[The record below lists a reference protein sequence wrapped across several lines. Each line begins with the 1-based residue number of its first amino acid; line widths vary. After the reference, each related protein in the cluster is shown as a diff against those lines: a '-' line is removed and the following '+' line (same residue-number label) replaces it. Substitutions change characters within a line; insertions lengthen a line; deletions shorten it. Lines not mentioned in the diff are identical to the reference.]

1 MSTQDDRRRQEAKNL
16 HLGPYLLASNT
27 ERQPGIAVSRAAALA
42 RESNVSTKVTMATK
56 KHNTKQRTRTTKRT
70 SEGAVRVK
78 SATKPKSHGR
88 YSKTARRASIPTCRI
103 LKPPQAEK
111 AEALEREESQG
122 RAAGQSGSL
131 QGLSDLPGAAPE
143 SVDEL
148 LEEGNSFE
156 AGIVEGVED
165 APDADQG
172 EVRTH
177 EVMEDDVPEEYLDNE
192 P

>member
-1 MSTQDDRRRQEAKNL
+1 
-16 HLGPYLLASNT
+16 
-27 ERQPGIAVSRAAALA
+27 
-42 RESNVSTKVTMATK
+42 MATK
-56 KHNTKQRTRTTKRT
+56 KHNTKQRTRTTKRA
-70 SEGAVRVK
+70 SEGAVRAK
-78 SATKPKSHGR
+78 SATKAKPTVDAPKLP
-88 YSKTARRASIPTCRI
+88 ASLDPGLPV
-103 LKPPQAEK
+103 LKLPQAEK
-111 AEALEREESQG
+111 AEALDREESQG

-131 QGLSDLPGAAPE
+131 QGLSDVASAASE

-148 LEEGNSFE
+148 IEEGNSFE
-156 AGIVEGVED
+156 AGVVEGVED

>member
-1 MSTQDDRRRQEAKNL
+1 
-16 HLGPYLLASNT
+16 LA
-27 ERQPGIAVSRAAALA
+27 PD
-42 RESNVSTKVTMATK
+42 SNVSTKVTMATK
-56 KHNTKQRTRTTKRT
+56 KHNPKQRTRTAKRAGK
-70 SEGAVRVK
+70 GAVRAK
-78 SATKPKSHGR
+78 SATKAKPKVDAPRMH
-88 YSKTARRASIPTCRI
+88 ASLDPNLPI
-103 LKPPQAEK
+103 LKLPQVEK
-111 AEALEREESQG
+111 AAALEREESQG

-131 QGLSDLPGAAPE
+131 QGLSDVAGAAAE

-156 AGIVEGVED
+156 AEVVKGVED

-177 EVMEDDVPEEYLDNE
+177 EVPEDDVPEEYLDNE